1 MSETNKLVENLVVE
15 RDLSPEGRDVLYKG
29 RIRQAMQ
36 VMSTNM
42 TKLVLLNLI
51 MLVAC
56 VPMIVMVMYYLTKQE
71 SNILAG
77 MNFSTGIG
85 IGFGVQDD
93 TISAISQIYDARLK
107 VYGIMIFPTCLLF
120 GLFASGLY
128 YCCRN
133 MLWQTNVKVWKHFFR
148 GIKNNWYKFIL
159 SFAWLGALA
168 TGFACSLIMI
178 LKETAVNGQAS
189 ALWWVLVVV
198 FGIIA
203 LASAMYMLVGNG
215 MYVCYRFK
223 MKEYIKNTSSLVLLT
238 FVPTLMVTVFF
249 SGVMALSFAGQLIRV
264 LILIVMV
271 MIGFSAYAVFS
282 LAFSQYVT
290 DNTIGYMYEEQIK
303 IKRKEQEK
311 QAKAKNQAKKKQQA
325 MAQNGS
331 SKKKKKR

>member
-1 MSETNKLVENLVVE
+1 
-15 RDLSPEGRDVLYKG
+15 
-29 RIRQAMQ
+29 
-36 VMSTNM
+36 
-42 TKLVLLNLI
+42 
-51 MLVAC
+51 
-56 VPMIVMVMYYLTKQE
+56 
-71 SNILAG
+71 
-77 MNFSTGIG
+77 
-85 IGFGVQDD
+85 
-93 TISAISQIYDARLK
+93 
-107 VYGIMIFPTCLLF
+107 
-120 GLFASGLY
+120 
-128 YCCRN
+128 
-133 MLWQTNVKVWKHFFR
+133 
-148 GIKNNWYKFIL
+148 
-159 SFAWLGALA
+159 
-168 TGFACSLIMI
+168 
-178 LKETAVNGQAS
+178 
-189 ALWWVLVVV
+189 
-198 FGIIA
+198 
-203 LASAMYMLVGNG
+203 
-215 MYVCYRFK
+215 

>member
-1 MSETNKLVENLVVE
+1 MSETNKLVDNLVIA
-15 RDLSPEGRDVLYKG
+15 RDLSPEGRDIFYKG

-36 VMSTNM
+36 VISVNM

-56 VPMIVMVMYYLTKQE
+56 VPLIVMIMYYLTKQE
-71 SNILAG
+71 ASILSG

-93 TISAISQIYDARLK
+93 TISAISQIYDERMK
-107 VYGIMIFPTCLLF
+107 VYGLTIFPTCLLF
-120 GLFASGLY
+120 GVFASGLY

-133 MLWQTNVKVWKHFFR
+133 MLWGASVKITKHFFR
-148 GIKNNWYKFIL
+148 GIKKNWYKFLI

-189 ALWWVLVVV
+189 AIWWVLVV
-198 FGIIA
+198 FIGIIA

-215 MYVCYRFK
+215 MYVCYKFK

-249 SGVMALSFAGQLIRV
+249 AGIMALGFVNIIKVLLLIF
-264 LILIVMV
+264 LV
-271 MIGFSAYAVFS
+271 MIGFSVYAVFS
-282 LAFSQYVT
+282 LAFSQYVC
-290 DNTIGYMYEEQIK
+290 DNTIGYMYEEQLK

-325 MAQNGS
+325 MAHES